1 MLTMTAVKTLDGG
14 TLINPAYPGALDAW
28 YGLLAHGHKITATG
42 NSDSHSPNAEAGLPR
57 TYVKV
62 GPSADGSMRG
72 LSTDAVTQGI
82 LTGKTV
88 VTNGPFIEVTVNG
101 AEVGGTAVAPTGHL
115 DVHIKVQAAHWVDIQ
130 HIRVR
135 RGGRD
140 LQTPATF
147 EVPFTPDN
155 SKIVRFDDTYAMDN
169 VPDGS
174 FIVVEV
180 SGDDT
185 MWPVFTPYEL
195 SELLIS
201 DAVYVIGGS
210 FGYTNK
216 WGKYRPSQTNPT
228 HPFGFTN
235 AIWVSYTSQQPLMAP
250 KRILPVGASQPFQPR
265 RLNDLRKL
273 FGQFHN
279 DP

>member
-1 MLTMTAVKTLDGG
+1 VKTLDGG
-14 TLINPAYPGALDAW
+14 TMATPAYPGALDSW
-28 YGLLAHGHKITATG
+28 YGLLANGHRSTAMG
-42 NSDSHSPNAEAGLPR
+42 NSDSHSPSAEAGLPR

-72 LSTDAVTQGI
+72 LSTDAIAQGI
-82 LTGKTV
+82 LKGKTV
-88 VTNGPFIEVTVNG
+88 VTNGPFIEVTANG
-101 AEVGGTAVAPTGHL
+101 AEIGGTAIAPTGHV
-115 DVHIKVQAAHWVDIQ
+115 DVHIKVQAAKWVDVQ

-140 LQTPATF
+140 AITPLTF

-155 SKIVRFDDTYAMDN
+155 TKIVRYDDVFPMDN

-180 SGDDT
+180 AGDNT
-185 MWPVFTPYEL
+185 MWPVFTPYEIP
-195 SELLIS
+195 ELLIS

-216 WGKYRPSQTNPT
+216 WGKYRPSQTNPI

-235 AIWVSYTSQQPLMAP
+235 AIWVSYMSEAKLTAP
-250 KRILPVGASQPFQPR
+250 KRILPVGASQPFKPR
-265 RLNDLRKL
+265 RLNDLTKL
-273 FGQFHN
+273 FGQFHS